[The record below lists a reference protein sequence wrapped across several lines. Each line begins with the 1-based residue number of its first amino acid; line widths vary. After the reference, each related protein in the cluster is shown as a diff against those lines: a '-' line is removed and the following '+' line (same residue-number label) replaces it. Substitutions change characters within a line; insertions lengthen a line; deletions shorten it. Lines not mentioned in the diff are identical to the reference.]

1 MAQMASCGGHL
12 AIMST
17 GHVGSIGDS
26 GTGGFYAAQV
36 QSRARVQESWQDRG
50 GREHDRRGRI
60 K

>member
-1 MAQMASCGGHL
+1 MAKMASPGGHL

-36 QSRARVQESWQDRG
+36 QSRARVQDRG
-50 GREHDRRGRI
+50 GREHDLRGRI